1 MQDFLF
7 FVEKFE
13 GHNNDEGYDTSSREQ
28 QENNAQTNQQEH
40 RDHRM

>member
-1 MQDFLF
+1 MQDFLL

-13 GHNNDEGYDTSSREQ
+13 VHDNGEGYDISSREQ

-40 RDHRM
+40 RHHRM